1 MREVSCSPENLRLCF
16 KRMGIPV
23 WDAHSEVMGMDGNRG
38 KMHKKSGYMFT
49 NRKHPTRAVMATILG
64 CISLISLV
72 LVVYFSYL
80 TKGMGYGSTGMTG
93 FLITL
98 FSAVGLLLGILTV
111 MEKERYLLFPVLGI
125 LLNLIA
131 LAGISLILYAGASL
145 AY

>member
-1 MREVSCSPENLRLCF
+1 MQEGSCSPENLRLCF

-23 WDAHSEVMGMDGNRG
+23 GDAHSEVMGMDGNRG
-38 KMHKKSGYMFT
+38 KKHKKSGYMFT
-49 NRKHPTRAVMATILG
+49 NRKHPKRAVMATILG

-72 LVVYFSYL
+72 LVIYLSYL
-80 TKGMGYGSTGMTG
+80 TNGSGYGSTGMTG
-93 FLITL
+93 FFITL

-125 LLNLIA
+125 VLNLVA

>member
-1 MREVSCSPENLRLCF
+1 
-16 KRMGIPV
+16 
-23 WDAHSEVMGMDGNRG
+23 MGMDGNRG

-49 NRKHPTRAVMATILG
+49 NRKHPARAVMATILG

-80 TKGMGYGSTGMTG
+80 TKGTGFGSTGMTG

-125 LLNLIA
+125 FLNLIA
-131 LAGISLILYAGASL
+131 LAGISLILYAGANL